1 MRYVNTLV
9 VRGILSDND
18 IANKIDSVLNRLKNT
33 YGTQC
38 DKITPMEVQVYRDD
52 VYQRGFIVDG
62 NFVAQETVKIQ
73 SGVSD
78 RVPSFWTAK
87 LSVVVNDLT
96 LHNELK
102 EIQHGDSEVFTAHS

>member
-38 DKITPMEVQVYRDD
+38 DKITPMEVQVFRDG
-52 VYQRGFIVDG
+52 VYQKGCIGDG
-62 NFVAQETVKIQ
+62 SFVAHETVKIQ
-73 SGVSD
+73 SGAED
-78 RVPSFWTAK
+78 KVPCFWAAK
-87 LSVVVNDLT
+87 IEVAVNDLT

-102 EIQHGDSEVFTAHS
+102 EIQHGDSEMFTAHS